1 MRRSLQD
8 SIVGFS
14 LLGGILIF
22 TFFSFW
28 LRGVRLSSK
37 NWYLFAE
44 FNNAS
49 GLSKK
54 SPVTYRGILVGSIED
69 ILFTNESIKAK
80 IVLNNPEIILPKPAF
95 AKVVTNSFLG
105 GDVQVALET
114 SEKTIPKNISKP
126 TSDKCNSKLI
136 ICQGDSITGKQ
147 LSSLSNITN
156 KISQLLKESNQENL
170 IENLINSIDQFDSTQ
185 ENLDELIYLS
195 KQEILRVKPLIN
207 EITIAANNLNNIL
220 STINNKEPLNDLVNS
235 LSFVNFSKSLL
246 ISSILLEIDFA
257 ALIVILMS
265 LRVSLLF
272 IVDKILFKLLAAM
285 VISLIKGLTLRISCF
300 DK

>member
-1 MRRSLQD
+1 MRRSVRD

-80 IVLNNPEIILPKPAF
+80 IVLNNSEIILPRPAF
-95 AKVVTNSFLG
+95 ARVVTNSFLG

-114 SEKTIPKNISKP
+114 SDKTIPKNIAKP
-126 TSDKCNSKLI
+126 TSEKCDAKLI
-136 ICQGDSITGKQ
+136 ICQGDTITGKQ

-156 KISQLLKESNQENL
+156 RISQLLKDTNQENL
-170 IENLINSIDQFDSTQ
+170 IENIVNSIDQFDRTQ
-185 ENLDELIYLS
+185 ENLDELIFLS
-195 KQEILRVKPLIN
+195 KQELQRVEPLIK
-207 EITIAANNLNNIL
+207 EITIAANHLNNIL
-220 STINNKEPLNDLVNS
+220 SNIDDKEPLNDIKLTINAARS
-235 LSFVNFSKSLL
+235 ISTKIDDMSDDFEKLTQDKELTKSIRDLTIGLSKFLN
-246 ISSILLEIDFA
+246 EIYP
-257 ALIVILMS
+257 
-265 LRVSLLF
+265 
-272 IVDKILFKLLAAM
+272 
-285 VISLIKGLTLRISCF
+285 
-300 DK
+300 

>member
-1 MRRSLQD
+1 MRRSLRD

-37 NWYLFAE
+37 NWHLFAE

-80 IVLNNPEIILPKPAF
+80 IVLNNPDIILPKPAF
-95 AKVVTNSFLG
+95 ARVVTNSFLG

-114 SEKTIPKNISKP
+114 SDKYIAKNTANAI
-126 TSDKCNSKLI
+126 SDKCNSKLI
-136 ICQGDSITGKQ
+136 ICEGDTITGKQ

-156 KISQLLKESNQENL
+156 RINQLLQESNQENL
-170 IENLINSIDQFDSTQ
+170 IENVVKSIDQFDRTQ

-195 KQEILRVKPLIN
+195 KQEILRVKPLIK
-207 EITIAANNLNNIL
+207 EITIAANHMNSIL
-220 STINNKEPLNDLVNS
+220 SSIDNEDTLNDVKLTINAAKSISNKFDDMSDDFEELMKDKEFTKSIRDLTVGLSKFLN
-235 LSFVNFSKSLL
+235 
-246 ISSILLEIDFA
+246 EIYP
-257 ALIVILMS
+257 
-265 LRVSLLF
+265 
-272 IVDKILFKLLAAM
+272 
-285 VISLIKGLTLRISCF
+285 
-300 DK
+300 

>member
-1 MRRSLQD
+1 MRRSIRD

-14 LLGGILIF
+14 LLGGILVF

-28 LRGVRLSSK
+28 LRGVRLSAK
-37 NWYLFAE
+37 NWHLFAE

-95 AKVVTNSFLG
+95 ARVVTNSFLG

-114 SEKTIPKNISKP
+114 SEKSIPKNISKP
-126 TSDKCNSKLI
+126 TSEKCNDKLI
-136 ICQGDSITGKQ
+136 ICEGDTITGKQ

-156 KISQLLKESNQENL
+156 KIRQLLKESNQENL
-170 IENLINSIDQFDSTQ
+170 IENIVKSIDQFDRTQ
-185 ENLDELIYLS
+185 ENLDELIFLS
-195 KQEILRVKPLIN
+195 KQEILRVEPLIKQ
-207 EITIAANNLNNIL
+207 ITIATNHLNNIL
-220 STINNKEPLNDLVNS
+220 STIDNKETLDDIKLTINS
-235 LSFVNFSKSLL
+235 ARS
-246 ISSILLEIDFA
+246 ISSKINDMSDDFEKLTKDKELTKSIRDLTIGLSKFLNEIYP
-257 ALIVILMS
+257 
-265 LRVSLLF
+265 
-272 IVDKILFKLLAAM
+272 
-285 VISLIKGLTLRISCF
+285 
-300 DK
+300 

>member
-1 MRRSLQD
+1 MRRSLRD

-54 SPVTYRGILVGSIED
+54 SPVTYRGILVGSIEE

-80 IVLNNPEIILPKPAF
+80 IVLNNPEIILSRPAF
-95 AKVVTNSFLG
+95 ARVVTNSFLG
-105 GDVQVALET
+105 GDVQVAIET
-114 SEKTIPKNISKP
+114 SGKSIPKNIEKP
-126 TSDKCNSKLI
+126 TSEKCNSNLI
-136 ICQGDSITGKQ
+136 VCEGDIISGKQ

-156 KISQLLKESNQENL
+156 TLSQLLKESNQENL
-170 IENLINSIDQFDSTQ
+170 IENIVTSIDQFDRTQ
-185 ENLDELIYLS
+185 NNLDELIYLS
-195 KQEILRVKPLIN
+195 KQEIIRVKPLIE
-207 EITIAANNLNNIL
+207 EITIAANYLNNIL
-220 STINNKEPLNDLVNS
+220 STINDEETLNDIKLTLNAARS
-235 LSFVNFSKSLL
+235 
-246 ISSILLEIDFA
+246 ISSKIDDMSDDFENLTKDKELTKSIRDLTIGLSKFLNEIYP
-257 ALIVILMS
+257 
-265 LRVSLLF
+265 
-272 IVDKILFKLLAAM
+272 
-285 VISLIKGLTLRISCF
+285 
-300 DK
+300 

>member
-1 MRRSLQD
+1 MRRSLRD

-37 NWYLFAE
+37 NWHLFAE

-69 ILFTNESIKAK
+69 ILFNNESIKAK
-80 IVLNNPEIILPKPAF
+80 IVLNNPDIILPRPAF
-95 AKVVTNSFLG
+95 ARVVTNSFLG

-114 SEKTIPKNISKP
+114 SKKTIPKNIAKP
-126 TSDKCNSKLI
+126 LSENCDSQLI
-136 ICQGDSITGKQ
+136 ICQGDIITGKQ
-147 LSSLSNITN
+147 LSSLSNITSRIN
-156 KISQLLKESNQENL
+156 QLLKESNQENL
-170 IENLINSIDQFDSTQ
+170 IENIVNSIDKFNNTQ

-195 KQEILRVKPLIN
+195 KEEILRIEPLIN
-207 EITIAANNLNNIL
+207 EVTIAANHLNNIL
-220 STINNKEPLNDLVNS
+220 STIDDKETLNDLKLTINAARS
-235 LSFVNFSKSLL
+235 
-246 ISSILLEIDFA
+246 ISSKVDNMSDDFEK
-257 ALIVILMS
+257 LTK
-265 LRVSLLF
+265 
-272 IVDKILFKLLAAM
+272 DKE
-285 VISLIKGLTLRISCF
+285 LIKSIRDLTIGLSKFFNEIYP
-300 DK
+300 

>member
-1 MRRSLQD
+1 MRRSLRD

-14 LLGGILIF
+14 LLGGILVF

-28 LRGVRLSSK
+28 LRGVKLSSK
-37 NWYLFAE
+37 NWHLFAE

-80 IVLNNPEIILPKPAF
+80 IVLNSPDIILTRPAF
-95 AKVVTNSFLG
+95 ARVVTNSFLG

-114 SEKTIPKNISKP
+114 NEKTIPKNIQKA
-126 TSDKCNSKLI
+126 TSEKCDPKLI
-136 ICQGDSITGKQ
+136 VCQGDTITGKQ

-170 IENLINSIDQFDSTQ
+170 IQNIVNSMDQFDRTQ

-195 KQEILRVKPLIN
+195 KKEILRVEPLIK
-207 EITIAANNLNNIL
+207 EITIAANHLNNIL
-220 STINNKEPLNDLVNS
+220 STIDNKETLNDIKLTINAAES
-235 LSFVNFSKSLL
+235 ISRKIDDMSDDFEKLTKDKELTKSIRDLTIGLSKFLN
-246 ISSILLEIDFA
+246 EIYP
-257 ALIVILMS
+257 
-265 LRVSLLF
+265 
-272 IVDKILFKLLAAM
+272 
-285 VISLIKGLTLRISCF
+285 
-300 DK
+300 

>member
-1 MRRSLQD
+1 MRRSLRD

-14 LLGGILIF
+14 LLGGLLVF

-28 LRGVRLSSK
+28 LRGVKLSSK

-54 SPVTYRGILVGSIED
+54 SPVTYRGILVGSIDD

-80 IVLNNPEIILPKPAF
+80 IVLNNPEIILHKPAF
-95 AKVVTNSFLG
+95 ARVVTNSFLG

-114 SEKTIPKNISKP
+114 SEKTIPNNTPKAI
-126 TSDKCNSKLI
+126 SDKCDSKLI
-136 ICQGDSITGKQ
+136 ICQGDTITGKQ

-156 KISQLLKESNQENL
+156 RINQLLKESNQENL
-170 IENLINSIDQFDSTQ
+170 IENVVNSIDQFDKTQ

-195 KQEILRVKPLIN
+195 KQEIIRVKPLIK
-207 EITIAANNLNNIL
+207 EVTIAAVHLNNIL
-220 STINNKEPLNDLVNS
+220 SAINDEETLKDIKLTIEAAES
-235 LSFVNFSKSLL
+235 
-246 ISSILLEIDFA
+246 ISG
-257 ALIVILMS
+257 
-265 LRVSLLF
+265 
-272 IVDKILFKLLAAM
+272 K
-285 VISLIKGLTLRISCF
+285 F
-300 DK
+300 DKMSDDFEQIMKDKELTKSIRDLTIGLSKFLNEIYP

>member
-1 MRRSLQD
+1 MRRSLRD

-14 LLGGILIF
+14 LLGGLLVF

-28 LRGVRLSSK
+28 LRGVKLSSK

-80 IVLNNPEIILPKPAF
+80 IVLNNPDIILPKPAF
-95 AKVVTNSFLG
+95 ARVVTNSFLG

-114 SEKTIPKNISKP
+114 SKKTIPNNTAKAI
-126 TSDKCNSKLI
+126 SDKCDRKLI
-136 ICQGDSITGKQ
+136 ICQGDTITGKQ

-156 KISQLLKESNQENL
+156 RINQLLKESNQENL
-170 IENLINSIDQFDSTQ
+170 IENVVNSIDQFDKTQ

-195 KQEILRVKPLIN
+195 KQEIIRVKPLIK
-207 EITIAANNLNNIL
+207 EVTIAAGHLNNIL
-220 STINNKEPLNDLVNS
+220 STINDEETLKDIKLTIEAAES
-235 LSFVNFSKSLL
+235 
-246 ISSILLEIDFA
+246 ISG
-257 ALIVILMS
+257 
-265 LRVSLLF
+265 
-272 IVDKILFKLLAAM
+272 K
-285 VISLIKGLTLRISCF
+285 F
-300 DK
+300 DKMSDDFEQLMKDKELTKSIRDLTIGLSKFLNEIYP

>member
-1 MRRSLQD
+1 MRRSFKD

-28 LRGVRLSSK
+28 LRGVKLSSK

-80 IVLNNPEIILPKPAF
+80 IVLNNPDIILTKPAF
-95 AKVVTNSFLG
+95 ARVVTNSFLG

-114 SEKTIPKNISKP
+114 SEKSIPKNIAKP
-126 TSDKCNSKLI
+126 TSDKCDRELI
-136 ICQGDSITGKQ
+136 ICQKDTISGKQ
-147 LSSLSNITN
+147 LSSLSNITSR
-156 KISQLLKESNQENL
+156 ISELLKESNQENL
-170 IENLINSIDQFDSTQ
+170 IENVVNSIDQFDKTQ
-185 ENLDELIYLS
+185 ANLDELIFLS
-195 KQEILRVKPLIN
+195 KQEILRVKPLI
-207 EITIAANNLNNIL
+207 EEVTEAASHLNNIL
-220 STINNKEPLNDLVNS
+220 SSIDNKETLNDV
-235 LSFVNFSKSLL
+235 K
-246 ISSILLEIDFA
+246 
-257 ALIVILMS
+257 
-265 LRVSLLF
+265 
-272 IVDKILFKLLAAM
+272 
-285 VISLIKGLTLRISCF
+285 LTLGAARSISMKLDEMSDDF
-300 DK
+300 EKLVKDKELTKSIRDLTIGLSKFLNEVYP

>member
-1 MRRSLQD
+1 MRRSLRD

-14 LLGGILIF
+14 LLGGVLIF

-28 LRGVRLSSK
+28 LRGVKLSSK
-37 NWYLFAE
+37 NWHLFAE

-95 AKVVTNSFLG
+95 ARVVTNSFLG
-105 GDVQVALET
+105 GDVQVALEA
-114 SEKTIPKNISKP
+114 SEKTIPKNVEKP
-126 TSDKCNSKLI
+126 TSEKCDTKLI
-136 ICQGDSITGKQ
+136 ICQGETITGKQ

-156 KISQLLKESNQENL
+156 RISQILKETNQENL
-170 IENLINSIDQFDSTQ
+170 IENIVNSIDQFDRTQ

-195 KQEILRVKPLIN
+195 RKEIVRIEPLIT
-207 EITIAANNLNNIL
+207 EITAAANHLNNIL
-220 STINNKEPLNDLVNS
+220 STFDDKETLNDIKLTIKA
-235 LSFVNFSKSLL
+235 SKS
-246 ISSILLEIDFA
+246 ISSKIDDMSDDFEKLTKDKELTKSIRDLTIGLSKFLNEIYP
-257 ALIVILMS
+257 
-265 LRVSLLF
+265 
-272 IVDKILFKLLAAM
+272 
-285 VISLIKGLTLRISCF
+285 
-300 DK
+300 

>member
-1 MRRSLQD
+1 MRRSLRD

-14 LLGGILIF
+14 LIGGILIF
-22 TFFSFW
+22 TSFSFW
-28 LRGVRLSSK
+28 LRGVRISSK
-37 NWYLFAE
+37 NWHLFAE

-80 IVLNNPEIILPKPAF
+80 IVLNNPEIFLPKPTF
-95 AKVVTNSFLG
+95 ARVVTNSFLG

-114 SEKTIPKNISKP
+114 SEKALPKNIANP
-126 TSDKCNSKLI
+126 TSDKCNSNLI
-136 ICQGDSITGKQ
+136 ICQGDTITGKQ

-170 IENLINSIDQFDSTQ
+170 IENIVNSMDQFDKTQ

-195 KQEILRVKPLIN
+195 KQEILRIEPLIS
-207 EITIAANNLNNIL
+207 EITIAANHLNNIL
-220 STINNKEPLNDLVNS
+220 STIDDQETLNDIKSTINAARSISSKIDDMSSDFGKLTQDKE
-235 LSFVNFSKSLL
+235 LTKSLREL
-246 ISSILLEIDFA
+246 TIGLSKFLNEIYP
-257 ALIVILMS
+257 
-265 LRVSLLF
+265 
-272 IVDKILFKLLAAM
+272 
-285 VISLIKGLTLRISCF
+285 
-300 DK
+300 

>member
-1 MRRSLQD
+1 MRRSLRD

-37 NWYLFAE
+37 NWHLFAE
-44 FNNAS
+44 FKNAS

-69 ILFTNESIKAK
+69 IIFANETIKAK
-80 IVLNNPEIILPKPAF
+80 IVLNNPEIILPRPAF
-95 AKVVTNSFLG
+95 ARVVTNSFLG

-114 SEKTIPKNISKP
+114 SEKEIPKNIAQPISE
-126 TSDKCNSKLI
+126 KCDTKLI
-136 ICQGDSITGKQ
+136 VCQGDIISGKQ

-156 KISQLLKESNQENL
+156 TLSQLLRESNQENL
-170 IENLINSIDQFDSTQ
+170 IENVVNSIDQFDRTQ

-195 KQEILRVKPLIN
+195 KQELERVEPLIK
-207 EITIAANNLNNIL
+207 EMTIAANHLNNIL
-220 STINNKEPLNDLVNS
+220 STIDDKETLDDLKLTVTAVKSISTKIDDMSGDFKKLMKDKELTRSIRDLTIGLSKFLN
-235 LSFVNFSKSLL
+235 
-246 ISSILLEIDFA
+246 EIYP
-257 ALIVILMS
+257 
-265 LRVSLLF
+265 
-272 IVDKILFKLLAAM
+272 
-285 VISLIKGLTLRISCF
+285 
-300 DK
+300 

>member
-1 MRRSLQD
+1 MRRSLRD

-37 NWYLFAE
+37 NWHLFAE

-54 SPVTYRGILVGSIED
+54 TPVTYRGVLVGSIED
-69 ILFTNESIKAK
+69 IIFTNELIKAK
-80 IVLNNPEIILPKPAF
+80 IVLNNSDIILSKPAF
-95 AKVVTNSFLG
+95 ARVVTNSFLG

-114 SEKTIPKNISKP
+114 NEIIIPENTEKANSEKCDSN
-126 TSDKCNSKLI
+126 LI
-136 ICQGDSITGKQ
+136 ICQGDTITGKR

-156 KISQLLKESNQENL
+156 TISQLLKESNQENL
-170 IENLINSIDQFDSTQ
+170 IENLVNSIDQFDRTQ

-195 KQEILRVKPLIN
+195 KQEILRVEPLIK
-207 EITIAANNLNNIL
+207 EMTIAANYLNSIL
-220 STINNKEPLNDLVNS
+220 SAIDDKETLDDLKLTINAAKSISRKIDDMSDDFEKLTTDKELTKSIRDLTIGLSKFLN
-235 LSFVNFSKSLL
+235 
-246 ISSILLEIDFA
+246 EIYP
-257 ALIVILMS
+257 
-265 LRVSLLF
+265 
-272 IVDKILFKLLAAM
+272 
-285 VISLIKGLTLRISCF
+285 
-300 DK
+300 

>member
-1 MRRSLQD
+1 MRRSLRD

-14 LLGGILIF
+14 LLGGILTF

-28 LRGVRLSSK
+28 LRGVRLSTK

-80 IVLNNPEIILPKPAF
+80 IVLNNPEIILPRPAF
-95 AKVVTNSFLG
+95 ARVVTNSFLG

-114 SEKTIPKNISKP
+114 SDKTIPKNIAKP
-126 TSDKCNSKLI
+126 ISEKCNTKLI
-136 ICQGDSITGKQ
+136 ICQGDTITGKQ

-156 KISQLLKESNQENL
+156 KISQLLKDTNQENL
-170 IENLINSIDQFDSTQ
+170 IENIVNSIDQFDRT
-185 ENLDELIYLS
+185 D
-195 KQEILRVKPLIN
+195 R
-207 EITIAANNLNNIL
+207 
-220 STINNKEPLNDLVNS
+220 
-235 LSFVNFSKSLL
+235 KS
-246 ISSILLEIDFA
+246 
-257 ALIVILMS
+257 V
-265 LRVSLLF
+265 V
-272 IVDKILFKLLAAM
+272 
-285 VISLIKGLTLRISCF
+285 
-300 DK
+300 

>member
-1 MRRSLQD
+1 MRRSLRD

-28 LRGVRLSSK
+28 LRGVKLSSK
-37 NWYLFAE
+37 SWYLFAE

-95 AKVVTNSFLG
+95 ARVVTNSFLG

-114 SEKTIPKNISKP
+114 SEKTIPKNTAKAISEEC
-126 TSDKCNSKLI
+126 DSKLI
-136 ICQGDSITGKQ
+136 ICQGDTITGKQ

-156 KISQLLKESNQENL
+156 RINQLLKESNQENL
-170 IENLINSIDQFDSTQ
+170 IENIVKSIDQFDRTQ

-195 KQEILRVKPLIN
+195 KQEIIRVKPLIK
-207 EITIAANNLNNIL
+207 EITIAAGHLNSIL
-220 STINNKEPLNDLVNS
+220 TSINDEETLNDIKLTIDAAES
-235 LSFVNFSKSLL
+235 
-246 ISSILLEIDFA
+246 ISGKIDKMSDDFG
-257 ALIVILMS
+257 ILMK
-265 LRVSLLF
+265 
-272 IVDKILFKLLAAM
+272 DKEFTKSIRDLT
-285 VISLIKGLTLRISCF
+285 IGLSKFLNEIYP
-300 DK
+300 